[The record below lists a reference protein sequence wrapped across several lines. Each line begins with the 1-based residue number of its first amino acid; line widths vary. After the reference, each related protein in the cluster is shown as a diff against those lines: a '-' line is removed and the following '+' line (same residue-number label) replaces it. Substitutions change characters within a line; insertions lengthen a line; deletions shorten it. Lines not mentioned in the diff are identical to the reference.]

1 MKVKLQKYIAD
12 SGYSSRRR
20 AEELIK
26 EKKVQVNGKLATIGM
41 RVDEEDT
48 VVVEGKRI
56 RTSKKDRVYIL
67 LNKPKGYACT
77 NRDIPGEKNVFSLV
91 SSNERLFVVGR
102 LDKNSRGLVIL
113 TNDGDFTYKMTH
125 PSFACEKEYKV
136 ELGKEVGAKII
147 EGLKK
152 GVDIGEKSV
161 AKILEI
167 EKISPKRYKIV
178 MTEGKRRQIRRMFEA
193 FGRTVTDLQRVRID
207 RYRLGRLKEG
217 EWKQIKL

>member
-1 MKVKLQKYIAD
+1 
-12 SGYSSRRR
+12 
-20 AEELIK
+20 
-26 EKKVQVNGKLATIGM
+26 M

-67 LNKPKGYACT
+67 LNKPKGYTCT
-77 NRDIPGEKNVFSLV
+77 NREIPGEKNVFSLV
-91 SSNERLFVVGR
+91 SPKERLFVVGR

>member
-26 EKKVQVNGKLATIGM
+26 EKKVQVNGRLATIGM

-67 LNKPKGYACT
+67 LNKPKGYTCT
-77 NRDIPGEKNVFSLV
+77 NREIPGEKNVFSLV
-91 SSNERLFVVGR
+91 SPKERLFVVGR

>member
-26 EKKVQVNGKLATIGM
+26 EKKVQVNGRLATIGM

-67 LNKPKGYACT
+67 LNKPKGYTCT
-77 NRDIPGEKNVFSLV
+77 NREIPGEKNVFSLV
-91 SSNERLFVVGR
+91 SPKERLFVVGR

-161 AKILEI
+161 AKISEM

>member
-67 LNKPKGYACT
+67 LNKPKGYTCT
-77 NRDIPGEKNVFSLV
+77 NREIPGEKNVFSLV
-91 SSNERLFVVGR
+91 SPKERLFVVGR

-167 EKISPKRYKIV
+167 EKISSKRYKIV